1 MSEEKNPAEETTSKE
16 SASETKPSKEAK
28 ATRETKASKTGFF
41 KGLKS
46 EFRKCTWPKPDD
58 LMKQSALVM
67 VVSVALGLLI
77 SGVDWLIRLGLQALQ
92 IVS

>member
-1 MSEEKNPAEETTSKE
+1 MSEEKNSVEETTSKE
-16 SASETKPSKEAK
+16 SNSETKPSKEAK
-28 ATRETKASKTGFF
+28 TSHETKASKSSFF
-41 KGLKS
+41 KSLKS
-46 EFRKCTWPKPDD
+46 EFRKCTWPKPED
-58 LMKQSALVM
+58 LMKQTALVM